1 MQYIKFGKKG
11 LEVSRFAMG
20 CMRLPQTAAG
30 GSTPPGGTTPGSTVV
45 DEAEAIRMIR
55 HAADNGVN
63 YFDTAYG
70 YHNGTSEVILG
81 KALQD
86 GYREKVKVATKLPSA
101 KYDEAAACFEEQI
114 SKLQI
119 DHLDVY
125 LLHGLNKT
133 RWERVKELKL
143 LSLLDK
149 LKAEGR
155 ITCAGFSF
163 HDGLDTFR
171 EIIEGYDWDMC
182 QIQFNYVDE
191 NYQAGIEGL
200 KYAASKGVSVVVM
213 EPLKGG
219 LLAQNVPENV
229 KDTFESA
236 SVKRTPAEWGLLWVG
251 NMPEVTVVLSGVS
264 SMEQLEE
271 NIEIFSSPL
280 EGTMTQDEAKLLRRV
295 KAIYDSKIKIG
306 CTACGYCTPCPSG
319 VSIPNIFKAFNA
331 VAIGGKVEQYR
342 KNYARQIQ
350 NKADATNCTEC
361 GQCEEACPQNLQ
373 IIEGLKQ
380 AHALL
385 G

>member
-1 MQYIKFGKKG
+1 MQYVKFGKKG

-20 CMRLPQTAAG
+20 CMRLPLTA
-30 GSTPPGGTTPGSTVV
+30 PGGAPPGSTTV

-81 KALQD
+81 KALQN
-86 GYREKVKVATKLPSA
+86 GYREKVKVATKLPGT
-101 KYDEAAACFEEQI
+101 KYDEAASCFEEQI

-125 LLHGLNKT
+125 LLHGLNKN
-133 RWERVKELKL
+133 RWPRVKELKL

-163 HDGLDTFR
+163 HDGPDIFR
-171 EIIEGYDWDMC
+171 EIIDAYDWDMC

-191 NYQAGIEGL
+191 NFQAGIEGL
-200 KYAASKGVSVVVM
+200 KYAASKGISVVVM

-219 LLAQNVPENV
+219 VLAQNVPDNV
-229 KDTFESA
+229 RETFDSA
-236 SVKRTPAEWGLLWVG
+236 PFKRTPAEWGLRWVADI
-251 NMPEVTVVLSGVS
+251 PEVTVVLSGVS
-264 SMEQLEE
+264 SMEQLKE

-280 EGTMTQDEAKLLRRV
+280 EGTMTEEEAKLIRQV
-295 KAIYDSKIKIG
+295 KAIYDSRIKIG
-306 CTACGYCTPCPSG
+306 CTACGYCMPCPSG
-319 VSIPNIFKAFNA
+319 VNIPNIFKFYNA
-331 VAIGGKVEQYR
+331 VAIGGKIEQAR
-342 KNYARQIQ
+342 KSYARQTQ
-350 NKADATNCTEC
+350 NKADATFCTEC
-361 GQCEEACPQNLQ
+361 GQCEEACPQNLE